1 MTNVFAASECPQPE
15 AGETLIT
22 RSITFRNST
31 FGGLKSFIREY
42 GHKTG
47 KHLTNA
53 AAVDLL
59 VRAQLLVNLNRNA
72 LGQML
77 DLSTVSA
84 SIALDAVVDKEGDV
98 FEPVRTRA
106 IPLEVSQRVRSGAP
120 AFSFEVRKSKII
132 AVTNAGEGA
141 KL

>member
-42 GHKTG
+42 GHRTG

-59 VRAQLLVNLNRNA
+59 VRAQLLVNLNRKA
-72 LGQML
+72 LEQML
-77 DLSTVSA
+77 DLSTASA

-98 FEPVRTRA
+98 AEPARKPV
-106 IPLEVSQRVRSGAP
+106 IPLDVPQRVRSGAP
-120 AFSFEVRKSKII
+120 VFNIEVSKSKSI
-132 AVTNAGEGA
+132 AAANAGMGVQ
-141 KL
+141 L